1 MPGLRARTEEIHGK
15 SEVFL
20 SKPSALDRRWFFYL
34 SILSPGGV
42 AAENSAFEQE
52 LIEGCRRG
60 DPKYKEKLYKHFY
73 GFALGI
79 SLRYTRTKVDAISV
93 LNDSFLK
100 VFEKLKDT
108 ELKTGFKGW
117 FSKTIVHT
125 AIDLYRKE
133 LKHQQLVDLEVAEN
147 TSVEPEADAISQL
160 SVEDILNLLAELPLD
175 YRLVFN
181 MYEIEGYSHE
191 EIAEKLGLSASSS
204 RVYLTRAK
212 AKMRRKILT
221 YYNGHYERDV
231 R

>member
-1 MPGLRARTEEIHGK
+1 
-15 SEVFL
+15 
-20 SKPSALDRRWFFYL
+20 
-34 SILSPGGV
+34 
-42 AAENSAFEQE
+42 
-52 LIEGCRRG
+52 
-60 DPKYKEKLYKHFY
+60 
-73 GFALGI
+73 
-79 SLRYTRTKVDAISV
+79 
-93 LNDSFLK
+93 
-100 VFEKLKDT
+100 
-108 ELKTGFKGW
+108 
-117 FSKTIVHT
+117 
-125 AIDLYRKE
+125 LYRKE